1 MKIPSIYRVG
11 REEDNFVWIDRQIQK
26 GNMNIIAYTMPWD
39 SFKNDS
45 TFVQDIVKMRDSI
58 GGLYIGGEDVPG
70 KKNHMITEKAF
81 SPYVFPAE
89 VSGKKAAEVRG
100 IWEMSAYPMA
110 GPFLTYIIND
120 KENNRKLVLEGF
132 VFAPATKK
140 RDYMFELEAILK
152 SVQFNVGDQKN

>member
-45 TFVQDIVKMRDSI
+45 TFVQDIIKMRDSI
-58 GGLYIGGEDVPG
+58 GELYIGGEDIPG

-89 VSGKKAAEVRG
+89 VSGKKQQR
-100 IWEMSAYPMA
+100 
-110 GPFLTYIIND
+110 
-120 KENNRKLVLEGF
+120 
-132 VFAPATKK
+132 
-140 RDYMFELEAILK
+140 
-152 SVQFNVGDQKN
+152 